1 MVVITGKLLLIGAAA
16 AGAGYMV
23 VRRDVQR
30 KLEILPLIM
39 ILLILGYIV
48 IAK

>member
-1 MVVITGKLLLIGAAA
+1 MVLITGKILLIGAAA
-16 AGAGYMV
+16 AGMGYMV
-23 VRRDVQR
+23 VRRDIQR

-48 IAK
+48 ISK